1 MSIDYATQQW
11 ETSQA
16 SQTSSP
22 LVLPE
27 KEKELSSN
35 AFARHIG
42 APVARGWNRL
52 EMAGAVMANQFG
64 LMSDKDTAESI
75 AEDVSDMSKIYM
87 APGVK
92 EGMKEIQETKGFLG
106 SLGAVL
112 SNPQAIADTVITSL
126 VNSIPALGGML
137 AGMKVG
143 GRWQGVLF
151 L

>member
-1 MSIDYATQQW
+1 MASNLRDYIVEAPDGTSLVIQGPEGVPDQALIDYATQQW

-16 SQTSSP
+16 SQTSQTSSP

-92 EGMKEIQETKGFLG
+92 EGMKEIQETKGFL
-106 SLGAVL
+106 
-112 SNPQAIADTVITSL
+112 
-126 VNSIPALGGML
+126 
-137 AGMKVG
+137 
-143 GRWQGVLF
+143 
-151 L
+151 